1 MDNSLQQKNNI
12 WGGKMKIVHAALCG
26 SLFAAIV
33 STVSPAAAKVGSCT
47 DPILLGTTISETG
60 PFSTLTDRWRQMTEN
75 FFDEIN
81 KDGGIF
87 VKSCDKKLPV
97 KVVIY
102 DDQSNPTTAV
112 SLYEKMATVDQV
124 DFFLGPDWTSLGLPV
139 PTVAERNQIPL
150 VAANVATKSAY
161 ERGLKYMWGTPY
173 PVVPLWSERY
183 FDMIANVQP
192 KPKTIFFVTHDNPVM
207 KAITETWSKKAE
219 ATGLQIVGREM
230 FPADT
235 KDFSAIVLKVR
246 AAKPDIVYIA
256 SFDNVS
262 GPLVQQMRQQR
273 IKAMDVHHTMLTG
286 ALARQ
291 TGKDVE
297 GMTGELAWYPGIGGD
312 YSDLVKRVLERSK
325 VDMFE
330 SIFTMGR
337 ISSYL
342 VMVQAIER
350 AGAVDREKV
359 RAALTKGTF
368 KAPTGDVV
376 FDDTG
381 FPTTNGA
388 FTIQIQDGKVAVV
401 WPQKS
406 ATGKLRWP
414 SPSWQ

>member
-1 MDNSLQQKNNI
+1 MSRLNCAL
-12 WGGKMKIVHAALCG
+12 GAGIV
-26 SLFAAIV
+26 AAILGI
-33 STVSPAAAKVGSCT
+33 VSPAAAKIGSCI
-47 DPILLGTTISETG
+47 DSIVLGTTISETG
-60 PFSTLTDRWRQMTEN
+60 PFSTLTDNWRQMTEN
-75 FFDEIN
+75 FFEEIN

-87 VKSCDKKLPV
+87 IKSCDKKLPV
-97 KVVIY
+97 KIVIY

-112 SLYEKMATVDQV
+112 SLYEKMASVDNV
-124 DFFLGPDWTSLGLPV
+124 DFFVGPDWTSLGMPV
-139 PTVAERNQIPL
+139 PTVAERHQIPL
-150 VAANVATKSAY
+150 VASNVATKAAY
-161 ERGLKYMWGTPY
+161 DRGFKYMWGTPY
-173 PVVPLWSERY
+173 PVVPLWSARY
-183 FDMIANVQP
+183 FEMIAGVEP

-207 KAITETWSKKAE
+207 KAITETWTKKAE
-219 ATGLQIVGREM
+219 AAGLSIVGREI
-230 FPADT
+230 FAADT

-246 AAKPDIVYIA
+246 SAKPDIVYIA

-312 YSDLVKRVLERSK
+312 YSELVKRVLERSK

-330 SIFTMGR
+330 TIFTMGR

-359 RAALTKGTF
+359 REALTKGTF

-376 FDDTG
+376 FDENG

-388 FTIQIQDGKVAVV
+388 FTIQMQNGKVVVVWPAKAATGKVA
-401 WPQKS
+401 
-406 ATGKLRWP
+406 WP